1 MTLRHALKATERSLI
16 HATVRTTVRVGSAL
30 APNRTAQSIARRFFA
45 TARPPLARRQ
55 FRGDKPAVDVRAV
68 PDGQVTTYRWGDA
81 QRPTVLLMHGWNGF
95 AQQMEAFVAPLAAHG
110 FSVLAF
116 DHVAHGASEG
126 HATSLPVMIR
136 STEHVIDTTAN
147 VVGAIAHSLGAAAL
161 ASVLSASRR
170 PLAGAVLIA
179 PPNDP
184 RPYLRG
190 MARMLGAPESL
201 MPRIQDHAEAT
212 AGVPF
217 ERLVMRPWIARRIR
231 TPLLVAHDVDDR
243 EVPIASGYSYTMGT
257 AARMLATDGLGHTR
271 ILRDRH
277 VVETAA
283 HFVTRGVHAEALAL
297 AA

>member
-16 HATVRTTVRVGSAL
+16 QSAVRTTVRVGARI
-30 APNRTAQSIARRFFA
+30 APARTAQAIADRFFA
-45 TARPPLARRQ
+45 TARPAQHRQ
-55 FRGDKPAVDVRAV
+55 PFRGARPEVDAIAV
-68 PDGQVTTYRWGDA
+68 PDGAVTTYRWGEAD
-81 QRPTVLLMHGWNGF
+81 RPTVLLMHGWNGY
-95 AQQMEAFVAPLAAHG
+95 AQQMEAFVEPLTTRG
-110 FSVLAF
+110 FAVLAF
-116 DHVAHGASEG
+116 DHVAHGRSDG

-136 STEHVIDTTAN
+136 STERVMETVPD

-161 ASVLSASRR
+161 ASVLSATRR
-170 PLAGAVLIA
+170 AFAGAVLIA
-179 PPNDP
+179 PPSDP

-190 MARMLGAPESL
+190 LARMLGAPEDL
-201 MPRIQDHAEAT
+201 LEHVQARAEAT

-217 ERLVMRPWIARRIR
+217 ERLVMQPWIARRIR

-257 AARMLATDGLGHTR
+257 GARMLATDGLGHTR

-277 VVETAA
+277 VVETAVD
-283 HFVTRGVHAEALAL
+283 FVTRRVRRGALAL